1 MIRFG
6 IDCPSLAAHIPGRA
20 ALVTAPSGRSA
31 DNRSSIDVLK
41 DVCCLR
47 LLLAPEHG
55 VRGDKAAG
63 EVFSDGVDAPSG
75 LRVKS
80 LYRPGSGRLTR
91 ETASEFDTLVY
102 DIQDV
107 GCRYYTF
114 ISTLKNLLLDCAAY
128 GKRLV
133 VLDRPDPLGR
143 AAEGIVLEAGMES
156 FVGCYTLPPR
166 YGMTCG
172 EFARMV
178 NAEAHIG
185 CALDIVPC
193 EGYDPSVSFPEWG
206 RPWVMPSLA
215 MPRYET
221 ALLYPGTCLL
231 EGTNLSEGRG
241 TADPFALL
249 GAPFIDAESLC
260 RELDALALP
269 GLAVTPAYFTPT
281 ASKHAG
287 VLCGGVH
294 LHVMDAAALR
304 PTELG
309 LRLLALVRDMYPKD
323 FSLLPPVREGGRP
336 FVSLLAGHR
345 ELERPD
351 WDAETLIVRARR
363 ECEAF
368 AERRKPYLLYE

>member
-6 IDCPSLAAHIPGRA
+6 IDSTELAAHIPGRA

-41 DVCCLR
+41 EVCDLR

-63 EVFSDGVDAPSG
+63 EVFSDSVDAPSG

-80 LYRPGSGRLTR
+80 LYRPGSKRLTR

-114 ISTLKNLLLDCAAY
+114 ISTLKNLLFDCAEY

-143 AAEGIVLEAGMES
+143 TAEGVVLEKGMES
-156 FVGCYTLPPR
+156 FVGCHTIPPR

-178 NAEAHIG
+178 NAEEHIG
-185 CALDIVPC
+185 CALDIVRC
-193 EGYDPSVSFPEWG
+193 EGYDPRVSFPDWG

-249 GAPFIDAESLC
+249 GAPFIDAEALC

-287 VLCGGVH
+287 TLCGGVH

-309 LRLLALVRDMYPKD
+309 LRLLALVRDMYPND
-323 FSLLPPVREGGRP
+323 FARPGGRTA
-336 FVSLLAGHR
+336 LHLAARRAPGTR
-345 ELERPD
+345 APRLGRR
-351 WDAETLIVRARR
+351 DAHRARP
-363 ECEAF
+363 A
-368 AERRKPYLLYE
+368 